1 MMEWIIFGLFV
12 LGSLPVLFGAIVLW
26 PVTILMT
33 GYYIGGGFGFIVTI
47 GLVLLIIG
55 IKESL

>member
-1 MMEWIIFGLFV
+1 MEWIFFSLFA
-12 LGSLPVLFGAIVLW
+12 LGSIPVLIGAAVLW